1 MLMKEK
7 LRNVWKLQ
15 RGFDLIDVLHV
26 YFMVRFDVEADK
38 EKVMS
43 GGPWKIFNHYLAV
56 CLCVLLT
63 PASVVGTPIRVYTN
77 TVNMDGGRFA
87 CVYVEIDLSV
97 PVVGKFFLNGAWY
110 HVEYE

>member
-1 MLMKEK
+1 MEDFQPL
-7 LRNVWKLQ
+7 
-15 RGFDLIDVLHV
+15 F
-26 YFMVRFDVEADK
+26 
-38 EKVMS
+38 
-43 GGPWKIFNHYLAV
+43 GGLPLVPGV
-56 CLCVLLT
+56 CCFK
-63 PASVVGTPIRVYTN
+63 SIGTPIRVYTN

>member
-1 MLMKEK
+1 MFMLMKEK

-56 CLCVLLT
+56 CLWSLEFV
-63 PASVVGTPIRVYTN
+63 ASK
-77 TVNMDGGRFA
+77 A
-87 CVYVEIDLSV
+87 
-97 PVVGKFFLNGAWY
+97 
-110 HVEYE
+110 

>member
-38 EKVMS
+38 EKIHFHGLGLVYYDPS
-43 GGPWKIFNHYLAV
+43 
-56 CLCVLLT
+56 VLLT
-63 PASVVGTPIRVYTN
+63 LASVVGTPIRVYTN